1 MRGFSS
7 PARWTPTSPGPTEAV
22 GGGLQESTAQEDG
35 LVSSGVDRGP
45 GDSLHQQLQSKE
57 KKRVAD
63 L

>member
-1 MRGFSS
+1 MDPHVTGSHRGS
-7 PARWTPTSPGPTEAV
+7 G